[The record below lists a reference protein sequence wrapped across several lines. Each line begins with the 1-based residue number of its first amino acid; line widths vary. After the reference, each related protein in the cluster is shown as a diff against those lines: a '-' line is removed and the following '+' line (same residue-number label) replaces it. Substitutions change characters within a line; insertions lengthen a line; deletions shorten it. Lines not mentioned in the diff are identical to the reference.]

1 MGNPILERMKRPT
14 SNQNDIMNVLQM
26 AKENPDALFDNMMRT
41 NPQFKNFVEGC
52 KGKSPE
58 QIVKHYGID
67 LEKYKHLLR

>member
-14 SNQNDIMNVLQM
+14 SNRNDIMSVLQM
-26 AKENPDALFDNMMRT
+26 AKENPDALFENMMKT

-58 QIVKHYGID
+58 QIIQHFGLDPNLIKKIM
-67 LEKYKHLLR
+67 K